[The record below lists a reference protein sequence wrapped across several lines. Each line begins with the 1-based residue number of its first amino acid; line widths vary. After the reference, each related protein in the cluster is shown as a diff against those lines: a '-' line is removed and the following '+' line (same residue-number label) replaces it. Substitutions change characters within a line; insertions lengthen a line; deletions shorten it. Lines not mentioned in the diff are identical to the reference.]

1 MAQNSRQF
9 PPYLETGSARLAR
22 EREAPPPTLL
32 LLIVQLVVI
41 GPVSPPSA
49 IAYTRACLRAHRWPA
64 RAEIH
69 QLRQLPGGVR

>member
-1 MAQNSRQF
+1 MAQSSRQL

-22 EREAPPPTLL
+22 ERRTRLPTLPP
-32 LLIVQLVVI
+32 LIVQLVVI